1 MKIDINEI
9 KKSILKKKIQ
19 KEYLLSEIVLNI
31 EDKEKFDTKIQIIK
45 KTIKDKNFAEA
56 ALNFSVSD
64 SSKNGGKLG
73 WIKENVLNNK
83 IINEIK
89 KTKIGDY
96 TNSIVIPGGFII
108 LNVENVR
115 EIENNIDPDKEI
127 KIITEEKTNEQL
139 KIFSNIYLKN

>member
-89 KTKIGDY
+89 KPKL
-96 TNSIVIPGGFII
+96 VIIPI
-108 LNVENVR
+108 L
-115 EIENNIDPDKEI
+115 
-127 KIITEEKTNEQL
+127 L
-139 KIFSNIYLKN
+139 